1 MSIEWACF
9 VPAGEAMPAPDGAA
23 AFVCDQS
30 ALNLDEVAGVVLPVE
45 DEARAVALLEAGA
58 TRVFVGDA
66 ALADAGVVA
75 RLTERFGSSR
85 VGVYMPARR
94 MAVRWSFDTVSNA
107 DFKVVTPS
115 VCEPCWEI
123 LRADGSASGTR
134 VHWWVQQMI
143 ERGASAALLR
153 VDLHDDADLNLCAG
167 LVEELG
173 ERLWLGPLTDT
184 QPALSDWVA
193 YGKLTRIVLP
203 PALFVRREELL
214 PPSRESQPASN
225 QEAA

>member
-9 VPAGEAMPAPDGAA
+9 VSAGEPVLAAEGAA

-30 ALNLDEVAGVVLPVE
+30 ALNLEEVAGVVLPAE
-45 DEARAVALLEAGA
+45 GETRAVALLEAGA
-58 TRVFVGDA
+58 TRVFVGEA

-75 RLTERFGSSR
+75 RLAERFGSSR

-94 MAVRWSFDTVSNA
+94 MAVRWSFETVSNA

-123 LRADGSASGTR
+123 LRSDGSASGTR

-173 ERLWLGPLTDT
+173 ERLWLGPLTHN

-193 YGKLTRIVLP
+193 YGKLTRIMLP

-214 PPSRESQPASN
+214 PPSTEPQPASN